1 MSGNYKLA
9 CVLVEDSVTGTA
21 TSYYQSNSY
30 SGGASGSLIDVDGTD
45 WANMPSNV
53 PASQMIYRH
62 VARSVAPGFMGESL
76 TSNTFIAGDS
86 ETICFEFILDP
97 SWDQSQIHIVGMFID
112 DNNQIDNA
120 SSTGITTAINT
131 GYTQCAITSSGLELN
146 GPDRINIYPNP
157 ANDKIYIS
165 NLIEENTSIKIY
177 DIKGSLV
184 FENRISNE
192 EYLNISKLSKG
203 VYQIKFEGSDWN
215 ETRKLIKE

>member
-1 MSGNYKLA
+1 
-9 CVLVEDSVTGTA
+9 
-21 TSYYQSNSY
+21 
-30 SGGASGSLIDVDGTD
+30 
-45 WANMPSNV
+45 
-53 PASQMIYRH
+53 
-62 VARSVAPGFMGESL
+62 
-76 TSNTFIAGDS
+76 
-86 ETICFEFILDP
+86 
-97 SWDQSQIHIVGMFID
+97 MFID
-112 DNNQIDNA
+112 DNNEIDNA
-120 SSTGITTAINT
+120 SSTDITTAINA
-131 GYTQCAITSSGLELN
+131 GYTQCAVTSSGIEFN

>member
-1 MSGNYKLA
+1 
-9 CVLVEDSVTGTA
+9 
-21 TSYYQSNSY
+21 
-30 SGGASGSLIDVDGTD
+30 
-45 WANMPSNV
+45 
-53 PASQMIYRH
+53 
-62 VARSVAPGFMGESL
+62 
-76 TSNTFIAGDS
+76 
-86 ETICFEFILDP
+86 
-97 SWDQSQIHIVGMFID
+97 MFID

-120 SSTGITTAINT
+120 SSTDITTAINT
-131 GYTQCAITSSGLELN
+131 GYTQCAVTSSGLELN